1 MGTNSQRFIKGLK
14 RMTKVLIA
22 DKMSVLAENVFKN
35 RGIDVDVITGL
46 SNDELAEKIKDYH
59 GLVVRSSSEATAK
72 VIDNA
77 PHLKVIGRA
86 GIGVDNIDIPAAS
99 KKGVVVMNTPY
110 GNSIT
115 TAEHALAMLMAL
127 ARKIPQADHSTH
139 NGLWE
144 KSKFMGVE
152 LMGKTLGIIGCGNIG
167 SIVADRAIGLKMRVV
182 GFDPYLTAE
191 RAEQMGIEKVELD
204 ELFNRAD
211 FISLHTPK
219 TDKTAG
225 IINKDSLAK
234 MKDGV
239 RIINCARGGLIIE
252 EDLKQALE
260 SGKVAGAALDVFEVE
275 PAKENA
281 LFGMENV
288 IATPHLGASTSEAQ
302 EKVAEQIAE
311 QIADYLL
318 SGAVTNA
325 LNMPSV
331 SAEDA
336 PKLKPYMKLAEV
348 LGSFVGQVTRSA
360 IRKVTVSY
368 EGQATE
374 MNIKPLT
381 AIALKG
387 VLSNLSEGVNL
398 VSAPE
403 VAKAK
408 GIEVEEST
416 VSKDSAYHTL
426 IRLTVETDNQQRT
439 ISGTLSADSER
450 APRIVDIKGIGMD
463 AKPARYMLYIT
474 NNDKPGFIGQVGTV
488 LGQNNVNIADFYLG
502 RLKAGSEAIILASID
517 GGASPEAIEALR
529 NLENANQVVYLTFD
543 ML

>member
-1 MGTNSQRFIKGLK
+1 
-14 RMTKVLIA
+14 MTKVLIA
-22 DKMSVLAENVFKN
+22 DKMSPLAENVFKN
-35 RGIDVDVITGL
+35 RGVDYDVITGL

-59 GLVVRSSSEATAK
+59 GLVVRSSSQATAK
-72 VIDNA
+72 VIENA

-99 KKGVVVMNTPY
+99 KNGVVVMNTPY

-115 TAEHALAMLMAL
+115 TAEHALAMLMSL
-127 ARKIPQADHSTH
+127 ARNIPQANDSTH
-139 NGLWE
+139 RGLWE

-167 SIVADRAIGLKMRVV
+167 SIVAERALGLKMRVI

-191 RAEQMGIEKVELD
+191 RAQQMGIEKVELD
-204 ELFNRAD
+204 ALFARAD

-219 TDKTAG
+219 TEKTAG

-275 PAKENA
+275 PAKDNA
-281 LFGMENV
+281 LFGMENLV
-288 IATPHLGASTSEAQ
+288 VTPHLGASTSEAQ

-318 SGAVTNA
+318 NGAVSNA

-360 IRKVTVSY
+360 IRKITVSY
-368 EGQATE
+368 EGQAAE

-387 VLSNLSEGVNL
+387 LLANLSEGVNL

-408 GIEVEEST
+408 GIAVEET
-416 VSKDSAYHTL
+416 IISKESGYHTL
-426 IRLTVETDNQQRT
+426 ITITIESDNQTRS
-439 ISGTLSADSER
+439 ISGTLSADSDR

-463 AKPARYMLYIT
+463 AKPARHMLYIT

-517 GGASPEAIEALR
+517 GGASPTAIEALK
-529 NLENANQVVYLTFD
+529 NLENAKQVVYLTFD
-543 ML
+543 MI